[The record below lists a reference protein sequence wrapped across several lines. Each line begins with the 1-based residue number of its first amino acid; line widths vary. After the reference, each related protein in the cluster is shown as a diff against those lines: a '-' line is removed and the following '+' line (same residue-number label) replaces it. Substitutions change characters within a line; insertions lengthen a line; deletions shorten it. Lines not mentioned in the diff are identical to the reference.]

1 MSIPYNFDPMG
12 TLNTPGYVND
22 GLVFWLDCLAAG
34 DGESVVLRERVSG
47 IELPDAVNISGGICR
62 SALTVSTDIVPLDK
76 SSVKAQELVSIIPN
90 GRTVLCAAAVNET
103 LWNPGIYAPVCGY
116 SNADYQVFWQQAPN
130 IHNTHRA
137 AHPEQ
142 NTLQTIHWP
151 TATTPPY
158 MDGVAVVRLSTDP
171 SGAAAALNAIAV
183 LKPGWAAVRVYN
195 RELTYAEIMQN
206 VAADAARYDKTI
218 VYPIP

>member
-1 MSIPYNFDPMG
+1 MGIPYRFDPMG
-12 TLNTPGYVND
+12 TLDTLGYVND

-62 SALTVSTDIVPLDK
+62 STLTVSTDIVPLDK
-76 SSVKAQELVSIIPN
+76 SSVKAQELVSIIPD
-90 GRTVLCAAAVNET
+90 GRTDLGAAAVNI
-103 LWNPGIYAPVCGY
+103 NSYNAYSPVCGY
-116 SNADYQVFWQQAPN
+116 SNDDRQVFWGKGAN
-130 IHNTHRA
+130 IHNIAHAR
-137 AHPEQ
+137 HPEQ

-151 TATTPPY
+151 TAMTPPY
-158 MDGVAVVRLSTDP
+158 MDGVAVSALSKEP
-171 SGAAAALNAIAV
+171 QGAATGLKTIVN